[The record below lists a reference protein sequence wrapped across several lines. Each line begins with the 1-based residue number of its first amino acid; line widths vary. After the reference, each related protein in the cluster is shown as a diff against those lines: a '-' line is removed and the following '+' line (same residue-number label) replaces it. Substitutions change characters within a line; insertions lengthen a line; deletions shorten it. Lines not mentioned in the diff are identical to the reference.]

1 MGLKLKGKILLAS
14 LIIFLSYYASFSF
27 AGQWVN
33 PKDRFKDPNEVRLQR
48 GEKKLTETE
57 NQEVKKYGFT
67 GLEVMTYSF
76 FNIEP
81 GYHDDAACA
90 NIYNYIPGQAM
101 LKTVA
106 IHKNIYL
113 YKNKLALVNL
123 EGIKPGDV
131 MRR

>member
-1 MGLKLKGKILLAS
+1 MGLKLKRKILLAS
-14 LIIFLSYYASFSF
+14 LIVFLSYYASFSF

-33 PKDRFKDPNEVRLQR
+33 PKDRFKDLNEVRLQR

-57 NQEVKKYGFT
+57 NQEIKKYGFT

-81 GYHDDAACA
+81 GYHDVASCI
-90 NIYNYIPGQAM
+90 NIYKYIPGQAM
-101 LKTVA
+101 LKKVI

-113 YKNKLALVNL
+113 YKNKVALVNL